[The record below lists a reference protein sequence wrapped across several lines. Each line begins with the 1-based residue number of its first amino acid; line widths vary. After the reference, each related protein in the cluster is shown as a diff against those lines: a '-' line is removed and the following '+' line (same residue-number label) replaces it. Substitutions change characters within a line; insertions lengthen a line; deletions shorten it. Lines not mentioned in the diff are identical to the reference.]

1 VRYFRNASPS
11 SRIRRHVQVTPKEGE
26 EYGKFDD
33 FIDYTVFNETTE
45 CGILG
50 DATIATAEK
59 GKVVV
64 ERCVDRIAE
73 YMHEKFGC

>member
-1 VRYFRNASPS
+1 MLHLHPEYVDMSKAEC
-11 SRIRRHVQVTPKEGE
+11 VTPKEGE
-26 EYGKFDD
+26 DYGKYDD